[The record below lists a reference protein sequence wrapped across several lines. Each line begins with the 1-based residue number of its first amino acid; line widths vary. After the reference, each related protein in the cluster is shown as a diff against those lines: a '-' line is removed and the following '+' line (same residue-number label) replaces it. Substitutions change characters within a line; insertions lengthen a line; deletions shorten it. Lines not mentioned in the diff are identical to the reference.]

1 MTKAYSQKEGGAGR
15 RIWSLPHGDW
25 YGAQYVSV
33 SRALD
38 FQMRD
43 VTVKSVH
50 ILKLKKF
57 QNEIFLAPSTFD
69 KALST
74 SWCIT
79 KQVSIKRAPVKIYR
93 TKARDRGNDQCQSPE
108 SGRIHWKTL
117 FSTTFFFF
125 FFLVYRELIFDVR
138 KNVYFVLDRKI
149 YSLRIIYLHLKFV

>member
-1 MTKAYSQKEGGAGR
+1 
-15 RIWSLPHGDW
+15 
-25 YGAQYVSV
+25 
-33 SRALD
+33 
-38 FQMRD
+38 MRD
-43 VTVKSVH
+43 DTVKSVH

-57 QNEIFLAPSTFD
+57 QNEIFLAPSTLD

-79 KQVSIKRAPVKIYR
+79 KQVSMKRAPVKIYR
-93 TKARDRGNDQCQSPE
+93 TKAQGRGNNQWQVPRDGQD
-108 SGRIHWKTL
+108 TL
-117 FSTTFFFF
+117 KNFIFYHFF